1 MLKIKEVAQAQIV
14 EGAGGAT
21 KQIDYTAIVRFLE
34 EEDQFIE
41 KGAESEILKHFNNE
55 QLRYPTA
62 EPRKSKIPIADEV
75 DESQW
80 IHIVDFMRKNPKLML
95 QMLPDSTSEEI
106 KLNMNPLL

>member
-1 MLKIKEVAQAQIV
+1 M
-14 EGAGGAT
+14 
-21 KQIDYTAIVRFLE
+21 RFLE

-41 KGAESEILKHFNNE
+41 KGAESEILRNFNNE

-95 QMLPDSTSEEI
+95 QMLPDNSPEANNDLNLNPFMQPSTTQAS
-106 KLNMNPLL
+106 